1 VRSVNIAR
9 VGWTRWVAAVPA
21 LGMLVCS
28 ACGAGRQEQL
38 LAIMNNES
46 APVPRRVIEELA
58 PSAAR
63 PDVRQALIKRLA
75 HPDPLMEV
83 DLVRAVARAGPAAAP
98 EILAAWKAEDLSDA
112 GRLVLLMALGRIGP
126 GAKAG
131 AEPLRETM
139 AAADT
144 HPLLRAAIRV
154 TLANLGDTSRE
165 NLDALRAAVAGHD
178 EAAATTLQ
186 MVALGGGADWADEAF
201 VAETVRQFES
211 DPAEAG
217 LWAAAALGRLGAKA
231 GPKAVAA
238 LKQSFVKCLEEPTAN
253 PLLLGCCLARMDG
266 PNAATYLELV
276 LARLGESGPADWV
289 LLQMQAARGA
299 LLDPLLAADLA
310 KFLDSPRPE
319 VQRGALL
326 AMGGVVGLESGAAW
340 RRVLDLVAKAEDESL
355 RRDAVMV
362 LAVVL
367 PAEEVGRLEAINE
380 KETSE
385 EVKGVLDQVLRAVR
399 LGPGPMGPASDVPS
413 STDEESLEWA
423 KKNAAK
429 WAQEGRLGA
438 ELDSAAFRGYVKSAK
453 YLLTQGADPNHKNET
468 SNTVLHSAGSQ
479 GHAAVIEVLL
489 DAGAEIN
496 AVGSGDTTPLNE
508 AVFPGRKAAAEL
520 LIRRGANLEIGDC
533 TGMTPLIWAA
543 YLGNLE
549 MATLLVENKA
559 QVDARDKGGNTALM
573 DAIRLF
579 ASAGA
584 REDWG
589 KPDYMGVIKL
599 LLTHG
604 ADVNLTNNYGDTPL
618 KIAKE
623 YRRSSVINLLRQ
635 HGARE

>member
-1 VRSVNIAR
+1 VV
-9 VGWTRWVAAVPA
+9 VPA
-21 LGMLVCS
+21 LGMLVL
-28 ACGAGRQEQL
+28 AGCGTGRQQRL
-38 LAIMNNES
+38 LEIMSNES
-46 APVPRRVIEELA
+46 MPVPRRVIEELA
-58 PSAAR
+58 PGAAR

-75 HPDPLMEV
+75 HPDPLTEV
-83 DLVRAVARAGPAAAP
+83 DLVRAAARAGPAAAP

-112 GRLVLLMALGRIGP
+112 GSLVLLMALGRIGP
-126 GAKAG
+126 GAKSA

-178 EAAATTLQ
+178 EAATTTLQ

-211 DPAEAG
+211 DPAETG
-217 LWAAAALGRLGAKA
+217 FWAAAALGRLGAKA

-238 LKQSFVKCLEEPTAN
+238 LKQSFVKCLEEPTGN

-266 PNAATYLELV
+266 PNAATYLEPV
-276 LARLGESGPADWV
+276 LARLGRGGLGEGAI
-289 LLQMQAARGA
+289 LQMQAVRGA
-299 LLDPLLAADLA
+299 LLDPSLAADLA
-310 KFLDSPRPE
+310 RFLDSPRPE
-319 VQRGALL
+319 VQRGALWAL
-326 AMGGVVGLESGAAW
+326 AGVAGLESGAAW
-340 RRVLDLVAKAEDESL
+340 RRVLDLAAKAEDESL

-367 PAEEVGRLEAINE
+367 PAEEVGRLETMMREAP
-380 KETSE
+380 SE
-385 EVKGVLDQVLRAVR
+385 EIKSTLSMSLRAVR

-429 WAQEGRLGA
+429 WAQEGSLDKELGYKA
-438 ELDSAAFRGYVKSAK
+438 YEGHAK
-453 YLLTQGADPNHKNET
+453 TVEFLLAQGADPNYTET
-468 SNTVLHSAGSQ
+468 FSPGQTPLHLAAAQ
-479 GHAAVIEVLL
+479 GHVAVITLLL
-489 DAGAEIN
+489 DAGADIN

-520 LIRRGANLEIGDC
+520 LIRRGASLEIGDC

-579 ASAGA
+579 ASAGE